1 MILCDYY
8 VVRRGYLSI
17 RDLYNAGKNGAYY
30 HFLGF
35 SWHAYASY
43 LAGILIN
50 IVGFAGEIGR
60 NVPIG
65 AQYIYKI
72 NYFSGVIV
80 SATVY
85 FILTRFFPI
94 PRTSDKW
101 NEVDIDED
109 ELAVAYD
116 QEVIAENTED
126 DGQTD
131 RGSLSSKHRK
141 VPTVGSK
148 AV

>member
-1 MILCDYY
+1 M
-8 VVRRGYLSI
+8 
-17 RDLYNAGKNGAYY
+17 
-30 HFLGF
+30 
-35 SWHAYASY
+35 HAYASY

-116 QEVIAENTED
+116 QEVIAENTEG